1 MRLIQRYI
9 FKILFYVFLRIIFC
23 RGQITTHI
31 NSTHRRLKNYPDPS
45 IVINE
50 CGSDSLRMYLINSP
64 VVRAESLRFVKQG
77 VSDTVRK
84 VLLPWYNSCSFFEQC
99 ITRLRK
105 DGKDFEASA
114 YVTFYRCSLEYYED
128 TNAQTQVHKL
138 QDRQQVRLLDS
149 IFVQL
154 AREICEKGTW

>member
-1 MRLIQRYI
+1 
-9 FKILFYVFLRIIFC
+9 
-23 RGQITTHI
+23 
-31 NSTHRRLKNYPDPS
+31 
-45 IVINE
+45 
-50 CGSDSLRMYLINSP
+50 MYLINSP

-114 YVTFYRCSLEYYED
+114 YVAFY
-128 TNAQTQVHKL
+128 
-138 QDRQQVRLLDS
+138 
-149 IFVQL
+149 
-154 AREICEKGTW
+154 